1 MAWVGHGYM
10 LGLGL
15 LGLGL
20 AWVGFGL
27 VWLGLLLS
35 DGLGT
40 HVKVNGNNVCGAVV
54 CPKAAEG
61 EGGWVLDLGSH
72 CVRVGW
78 LTEDTLRVALA
89 WASGK

>member
-1 MAWVGHGYM
+1 MGWARIHAWLGFAWVR
-10 LGLGL
+10 LGLG
-15 LGLGL
+15 
-20 AWVGFGL
+20 WVWVGL